1 MKDPIFCTDLWDI
14 NFYWLPVYLRVYVY
28 VHSESELQFSTCNQ
42 EKPCFRSKLEDFL
55 CSEKFTEPW
64 LAADIYTCIRH
75 HDISLVSETREN
87 CEDWQRQKRD
97 CSPSRGHR
105 EPDDGCLRRVRPW
118 VKSHRSPFQK
128 PLSWGR
134 EKKERHKIHWF
145 YSLLICIIKK
155 LQTFS
160 YIYKNVFHEK
170 SSDLLCI

>member
-75 HDISLVSETREN
+75 HDDLLGLWNPRKLWRLTETKARLFSLQRAPGARRRLPQTCQTVSEIT
-87 CEDWQRQKRD
+87 QVP
-97 CSPSRGHR
+97 PSRNPSPGA
-105 EPDDGCLRRVRPW
+105 VR
-118 VKSHRSPFQK
+118 KRQ
-128 PLSWGR
+128 G
-134 EKKERHKIHWF
+134 
-145 YSLLICIIKK
+145 IIKYTGFI
-155 LQTFS
+155 L
-160 YIYKNVFHEK
+160 YWYV
-170 SSDLLCI
+170 

>member
-1 MKDPIFCTDLWDI
+1 MSYNFFFDCLFILEFMYTFIRKVNSSSVHVTKKNLASDLSWKTFCVLKSSQNRDWQ
-14 NFYWLPVYLRVYVY
+14 P
-28 VHSESELQFSTCNQ
+28 
-42 EKPCFRSKLEDFL
+42 
-55 CSEKFTEPW
+55 
-64 LAADIYTCIRH
+64 IYTRVSAITM
-75 HDISLVSETREN
+75 ISLVSETREN

-160 YIYKNVFHEK
+160 YIYKNVFHGK